1 MTGIIVIILSSGS
14 MLKTINPKFER
25 LAPIFINLI
34 FFASCFLSNVVQ
46 RYMSR
51 RGSFQ
56 LGTITICICNLV
68 IALGFLF

>member
-25 LAPIFINLI
+25 VAPIFINLI
-34 FFASCFLSNVVQ
+34 FFISCFFSNVIQ
-46 RYMSR
+46 KYMSR

-56 LGTITICICNLV
+56 LGTVTICICNL
-68 IALGFLF
+68 ILATGYLF